1 MTIDGPPVSKL
12 WWRSLLMVPA
22 PDGNSPPEL
31 GRTGGVLLARLTEF
45 DSEQVL
51 QLPKSVQTEWASGF
65 SPLDCCLP
73 AGVFSLS
80 IFFADRF

>member
-1 MTIDGPPVSKL
+1 
-12 WWRSLLMVPA
+12 MVPA

-65 SPLDCCLP
+65 SPVGLLP
-73 AGVFSLS
+73 AGRR
-80 IFFADRF
+80 FFAQHFFR